1 MPVWLYVNLN
11 RKVMVKKEIMEFLPH
26 REHMLLVDQMEVDEN
41 KVAHARYTVTG
52 EEFFLKG
59 HFPGYPVVPG
69 VILCEIMGQCCSL
82 LVKDLLV
89 GRTPFY
95 AGLDKVRFKRQ
106 VRPGDTVEVTG
117 YIIKQKAM
125 VFFVKAEAR
134 VHGEICAQGL
144 LSFALV
150 QKPRD

>member
-1 MPVWLYVNLN
+1 
-11 RKVMVKKEIMEFLPH
+11 MVRKEIMEFLPH
-26 REHMLLVDQMEVDEN
+26 REPMLLVDQMEVDEN

-82 LVKDLLV
+82 LVKEFLV

-106 VRPGDTVEVTG
+106 VRPGDTIEVKGHIT
-117 YIIKQKAM
+117 KQRAM
-125 VFFVKAEAR
+125 VFFVQAEAR
-134 VHGEICAQGL
+134 VDGELCAQGV

-150 QKPRD
+150 QRPSD

>member
-1 MPVWLYVNLN
+1 M
-11 RKVMVKKEIMEFLPH
+11 KFLPH
-26 REHMLLVDQMEVDEN
+26 REPMLLVDQMEVDE
-41 KVAHARYTVTG
+41 KQVAHARYTVTG

-82 LVKDLLV
+82 LVKEHLV
-89 GRTPFY
+89 CRTPLY

-106 VRPGDTVEVTG
+106 VRPGDTIEVSG
-117 YIIKQKAM
+117 YIIKQKSM

-134 VHGEICAQGL
+134 VDGELCAQGL

-150 QKPRD
+150 QRSAD

>member
-1 MPVWLYVNLN
+1 
-11 RKVMVKKEIMEFLPH
+11 MVRKEIMEFLPH
-26 REHMLLVDQMEVDEN
+26 REPMLLVDQMEVDKN
-41 KVAHARYTVTG
+41 NVAHASYTVTG
-52 EEFFLKG
+52 KEFFLQG

-82 LVKDLLV
+82 LVKEHLV
-89 GRTPFY
+89 GRTPLY

-106 VRPGDTVEVTG
+106 VHPGDTIEVTG
-117 YIIKQKAM
+117 YITKQKAM

-134 VHGEICAQGL
+134 VHGDICAQGV

-150 QKPRD
+150 QRPNA

>member
-1 MPVWLYVNLN
+1 
-11 RKVMVKKEIMEFLPH
+11 MVREEIMKFLPH
-26 REHMLLVDQMEVDEN
+26 REPMLLVDQMAVDEN
-41 KVAHARYTVTG
+41 NVAHAHYTVTG

-82 LVKDLLV
+82 LVKEHLV
-89 GRTPFY
+89 VSTPFY

-106 VRPGDTVEVTG
+106 VRPGDTIEVKGHIT
-117 YIIKQKAM
+117 KQKSM
-125 VFFVKAEAR
+125 VFFVQAEAR
-134 VHGEICAQGL
+134 VDGELCAQGL

-150 QKPRD
+150 QRSAD